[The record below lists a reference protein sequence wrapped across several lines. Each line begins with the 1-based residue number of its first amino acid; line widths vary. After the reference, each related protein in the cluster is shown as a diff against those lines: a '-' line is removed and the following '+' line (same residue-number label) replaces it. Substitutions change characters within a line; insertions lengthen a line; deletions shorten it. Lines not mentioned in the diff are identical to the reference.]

1 MNFRKAILAALA
13 VVILACIGVGAR
25 QLLFNRAESNASA
38 GEPTF
43 AGSEVCASCHQAE
56 GKLWHSSQHER
67 AMAHA
72 TDKSVLGDFN
82 DVRFQYF
89 DVTSRFF
96 RKDGNFFVETDGP
109 GGKLATYQVKYTFGV
124 DPLQQYLIEFP
135 DGRLQALSIA
145 WDSRPKDKGGQRWFH
160 IYPNENI
167 RHDDVLHWTKLNQ
180 NWNFMCAECHSTG
193 VQKNYDAAADRF
205 ATKWAE
211 ISVGCEA
218 CHGAGS
224 RHVAWAQDRK
234 SWWPAKKQDDRS
246 KGLLVQ
252 FDERAGTT
260 WTQNEKTGM
269 PQRSGMPLGLRKE
282 VETCGLCHAR
292 RAQFS
297 DKWIPG
303 QALAN
308 THLPTPMYRNLSY
321 ADGQMRDVEEL
332 YNYLPFKQSK
342 MFAAGVTCSDCHD
355 PHSATLRAP
364 GDGVCLQCHASAKY
378 ENASHRH
385 HEKVGG
391 ALSCASCH
399 MPERTYMVIDRRHD
413 HSFRIPRPDLSV
425 RLGTPNACND
435 CHRDQSAQWAANT
448 IETWFGPRREGFQT
462 YAPAFHAAWTQQPD
476 AEKLLSEVA
485 SDGNVPAVARASALI
500 DLGAYLS
507 PTSITLAQ
515 QSLADS
521 DPMVRMAALDML
533 GRVPPNQLWPLVAP
547 LLSDPIQGVRIRA
560 VAMLAAVPTASQPE
574 ADRARFDS
582 VAAEFVAA
590 QRLNADRPEA
600 RVTLA
605 NFLMQRGKLAEAEAE
620 YKAAWRLNPR
630 FAPAAINLADLYR
643 SLGRDDDGVTVLRDA
658 VAAAPEDASLYY
670 AIGLVLV
677 RQKKLDDALPEL
689 KRAAELAPEQ
699 AYYGY
704 VYAVGLHSAGR
715 VDDAIAVLKDNLT
728 KHPMDRES
736 LLALV
741 SFYRD
746 SGNVASALE
755 YAQRLAQIAP
765 NDRRVA
771 DLINSLKRQ
780 TESAPR

>member
-1 MNFRKAILAALA
+1 MNSIKAILAALA
-13 VVILACIGVGAR
+13 VVILVCIGIGAR
-25 QLLFNRAESNASA
+25 QLLSARAGSTPSA
-38 GEPTF
+38 GETTF
-43 AGSEVCASCHQAE
+43 AGSEVCASCHQTE

-72 TDKSVLGDFN
+72 TNKSVLGDFN
-82 DVRFQYF
+82 DASFQYF

-96 RKDGNFFVETDGP
+96 RKAGNFFVETDGP
-109 GGKLATYQVKYTFGV
+109 DGKLATYQVKYTFGV

-160 IYPNENI
+160 LYPNENI

-205 ATKWAE
+205 ATEWAE

-224 RHVAWAQDRK
+224 RHVAWAQDKK
-234 SWWPAKKQDDRS
+234 SWWPAKQQDDRT

-297 DKWIPG
+297 EKWVPG
-303 QALAN
+303 QPLSN
-308 THLPTPMYRNLSY
+308 THLPTQMYRNLTY

-378 ENASHRH
+378 ENASHRR
-385 HEKVGG
+385 HENVGS
-391 ALSCASCH
+391 AVSCASCH
-399 MPERTYMVIDRRHD
+399 MPERTYMVVDRRHD
-413 HSFRIPRPDLSV
+413 HSFRIPRADLSV

-435 CHRDQSAQWAANT
+435 CHRDKSAQWAANT
-448 IETWFGPRREGFQT
+448 VETWFGPRREGFQT

-476 AEKLLSEVA
+476 AEKLLGEVA
-485 SDGNVPAVARASALI
+485 SDGNAPAVARASALI
-500 DLGAYLS
+500 DLDAYLS
-507 PTSITLAQ
+507 PTSVTLAQ
-515 QSLADS
+515 KGLADS

-547 LLSDPIQGVRIRA
+547 LLSDPVQGVRIRA

-574 ADRARFDS
+574 ADRVRFDS
-582 VAAEFVAA
+582 AATEFVAA

-605 NFLMQRGKLAEAEAE
+605 NFLMQRGQAAEAEAE
-620 YKAAWRLNPR
+620 YKAARRLNPQ

-643 SLGRDDDGVTVLRDA
+643 SLGREDDGVTVLRDA
-658 VAAAPEDASLYY
+658 TAAAPQDASLHY
-670 AIGLVLV
+670 AIGLALV
-677 RQKKLDDALPEL
+677 RQKKQDDALLEL
-689 KRAAELAPEQ
+689 KRAAELAPDQ
-699 AYYGY
+699 AHYSY

-715 VDDAIAVLKDNLT
+715 IDDAIAVLKDNLT
-728 KHPMDRES
+728 KHPTDREL

-765 NDRRVA
+765 NDRRIA

-780 TESAPR
+780 TESVPR